1 MPMSPLWSAWV
12 SEAATREPYCISPI
26 SLMALLSTLT
36 RILTKFA
43 YALPRVPMFIE
54 VGRRSSTITHGTL
67 YLTFKMDA
75 GHPWSCTCDRICN
88 KHTVFW
94 RSMICGNLL
103 FVECSTQW
111 IEHTVA
117 FVCASSLEI
126 EQASWETHGGKL
138 WLPDPLGGCSFSG
151 VSDHSHP

>member
-1 MPMSPLWSAWV
+1 
-12 SEAATREPYCISPI
+12 
-26 SLMALLSTLT
+26 
-36 RILTKFA
+36 
-43 YALPRVPMFIE
+43 
-54 VGRRSSTITHGTL
+54 L